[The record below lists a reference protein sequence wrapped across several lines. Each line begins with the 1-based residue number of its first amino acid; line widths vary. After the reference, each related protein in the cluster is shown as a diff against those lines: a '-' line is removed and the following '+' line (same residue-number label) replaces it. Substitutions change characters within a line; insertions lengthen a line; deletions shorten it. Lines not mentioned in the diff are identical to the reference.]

1 MISIVLT
8 TYNGEKYI
16 EEQLDSIINQSYK
29 NFEILIFDDC
39 STDGTLDILNM
50 YEKNYSFVK
59 VVKNKKRLGVIK
71 NFEKG
76 IFFAQGDF
84 IALSDQD
91 DIWEKDKLLIQYNAI
106 KNFNI
111 PAMVHSDL
119 SIIDSEG
126 KQLFDSFFK
135 KKGYSFP
142 GNKALDILIS
152 RSGVM
157 GNTIMFNK
165 QLKNIIL
172 PFFEKIPMHDYYI
185 GVMNEIY
192 GKRITIDIPLVKY
205 RLHTNNIGNIKKNLF
220 QKLKDFFFKDLP
232 YNDRKEFLEFLL
244 YKNDMSEY
252 DKREIIKFL
261 KIIEKPNFK
270 SIFFTNYYKNKFIYR
285 LKLFIRSFI
294 K

>member
-1 MISIVLT
+1 MISIVLA

-16 EEQLDSIINQSYK
+16 KDQLDSIINQSYK

-39 STDGTLDILNM
+39 STDSTLDILKT
-50 YEKNYSFVK
+50 YEKNYSFIK
-59 VVKNKKRLGVIK
+59 VIKNKKRLGVIK

-76 IFFAQGDF
+76 ISFAQGDY

-119 SIIDSEG
+119 SIINSNG
-126 KQLFDSFFK
+126 KQIFASFFK
-135 KKGYSFP
+135 KKGYSFSE
-142 GNKALDILIS
+142 NKALDILIS

-165 QLKNIIL
+165 KLKDIIL
-172 PFFEKIPMHDYYI
+172 PFFENIPMHDYYI

-205 RLHTNNIGNIKKNLF
+205 RLHTDNIGNIRKDFF
-220 QKLKDFFFKDLP
+220 QKLKEFVFKDLP
-232 YNDRKEFLEFLL
+232 YNDRKKFLEFLIN
-244 YKNDMSEY
+244 KKDISDY
-252 DKREIIKFL
+252 DKKEIIKFL

-270 SIFFTNYYKNKFIYR
+270 SIFFTNYYKSNFFYR
-285 LKLFIRSFI
+285 LKLFMRSFI